1 MISKIS
7 LTACPEVIPCLPS
20 LRAREIKAQPLLP
33 FSVSGYQ
40 VLATPRGLFCSLV
53 SNETGFNSNSALS
66 TQKATKNINE
76 SPQLPLR
83 VPEWSRRESRDGE
96 RKKMHGSEE
105 QANEE

>member
-1 MISKIS
+1 MS
-7 LTACPEVIPCLPS
+7 
-20 LRAREIKAQPLLP
+20 AQPQSQGNQSPASPP

-83 VPEWSRRESRDGE
+83 VPEWSGRESRDGE

>member
-1 MISKIS
+1 MS
-7 LTACPEVIPCLPS
+7 
-20 LRAREIKAQPLLP
+20 AQPQSQGNQSPASPP
-33 FSVSGYQ
+33 FAVCAYQ

-66 TQKATKNINE
+66 TQKATKNTNE

-83 VPEWSRRESRDGE
+83 VPESHWSGRESRDGE